1 MGRGALFLPLA
12 LGACVATVG
21 TVPPGPQPLPP
32 GPGWIEPGPGC
43 DRTALDPALILG
55 RYPQELGLERL
66 PFPVRVI
73 APGMAVTMDYNAARL
88 NLETDAR
95 GRIVRFHCG

>member
-1 MGRGALFLPLA
+1 MRFGILALPLA
-12 LGACVATVG
+12 LGACVVVAEAPLPG
-21 TVPPGPQPLPP
+21 APGPV
-32 GPGWIEPGPGC
+32 PGPGC
-43 DRTALDPALILG
+43 DQTGLDPAQIIG
-55 RYPQELGLERL
+55 RRPEEIGLDRF

-73 APGMAVTMDYNAARL
+73 PPGSAVTMDYNAGRL